1 MTNYLSED
9 FTEEFMKGLNKKE
22 IYLIGA
28 ECGAGKTT
36 AILEKLLPFVEK
48 NNQQLLYA
56 CNRVALKDQ
65 LLNKYKKEIIKEEGI
80 VRQNDNLTLG
90 MYQAITNALIKGT
103 EVIYDETY
111 HYIVLDE
118 AHLIYDAADYDFNAY
133 VFLEF
138 INKLDTIIIMM
149 SGTPESVKKLQPYLK
164 KNLKVLREPDKENN
178 PIRNIYLVEDNNVF
192 EELHYQYANNGFK
205 WFELV
210 SFSKQFNDK
219 KSKFHEYNVATLL
232 SDSNKNKD
240 IYMPKESYDE
250 EVLNGITK
258 REEMIADFIFTTKF
272 MDVGVNIKADCD
284 FVVAFDGVE
293 MPNTYEQIRSRIRI
307 EKNSNHIVDM
317 IFHVQRPKK
326 WQIDLLQKKIRLYK

>member
-1 MTNYLSED
+1 MSHLYWEEHEMTNYLSED
-9 FTEEFMKGLNKKE
+9 FTEEFMKRLNEKE
-22 IYLIGA
+22 IYLLGA

-48 NNQQLLYA
+48 NHQQLLYA

-133 VFLEF
+133 MFLEF

-192 EELHYQYANNGFK
+192 EELCQ
-205 WFELV
+205 
-210 SFSKQFNDK
+210 
-219 KSKFHEYNVATLL
+219 
-232 SDSNKNKD
+232 
-240 IYMPKESYDE
+240 
-250 EVLNGITK
+250 
-258 REEMIADFIFTTKF
+258 
-272 MDVGVNIKADCD
+272 
-284 FVVAFDGVE
+284 
-293 MPNTYEQIRSRIRI
+293 
-307 EKNSNHIVDM
+307 
-317 IFHVQRPKK
+317 
-326 WQIDLLQKKIRLYK
+326 